1 MLPRRGA
8 RLVGQYGEP
17 NPEILGCIW
26 PYRNRG
32 SCVQGGMAPTERR
45 IGRALLIWTA
55 VAIAVIGV
63 VLAGLLL
70 YVTFVVQPRAGD
82 VPSGVP
88 CGERPSLVEVED
100 ALEQQRA
107 LVERLEA
114 IGDVTVIPT
123 ACSEG
128 PNSRGEITIMVPSKS
143 VSDAV
148 QQVLEAESFTVPV
161 SIRNV

>member
-1 MLPRRGA
+1 
-8 RLVGQYGEP
+8 
-17 NPEILGCIW
+17 
-26 PYRNRG
+26 
-32 SCVQGGMAPTERR
+32 MAPTEPR
-45 IGRALLIWTA
+45 IGRALLMWTA
-55 VAIAVIGV
+55 AAIAAIGV
-63 VLAGLLL
+63 VLAGLFL
-70 YVTFVVQPRAGD
+70 YVKFVGQPQAGD

-88 CGERPSLVEVED
+88 CSEQPSLVEVEE

-114 IGDVTVIPT
+114 IGDVTVLPT
-123 ACSEG
+123 ACGEA
-128 PNSRGEITIMVPSKS
+128 PDSRGEITILVPSKS